1 MRLKRK
7 CSTLIALLLILAG
20 CVLRFAMPGHDYL
33 GYLLWGVAVL
43 VFLFP
48 RLPHVGRAVL
58 GVLVCA
64 GLIVFT
70 IFEIPVVRDAHTDT
84 DAHPDTIVVLG
95 AGVNGSTPSLSMC
108 NRLDAALAYLNANP
122 AATVIVSGGQG
133 PGEDITEAKAM
144 ADYLTAHGI
153 DSARIVQ
160 EDRSRTTRENLEN
173 SFAILRAR
181 GGDPAD
187 GVGIVTSEYHLY
199 RAKRRALIPPASP
212 PRLLCRPCASITSSA
227 RPSPPRTCSWPARS
241 TERSPM
247 EKVNVYDWDKTIFPV
262 DSTVAFV
269 RWCLRRHPGVIW
281 PLLRA
286 LALLPGYWLG
296 KISKTAVK
304 ERMYGF
310 LRRVPDVDAELE
322 AFWAK
327 NFPRVNAWYLAQ
339 QRPDDIIISA
349 SPEFLVRIPAQKLG
363 VRLLASR
370 VDKHT
375 GRTDG
380 ENCHGAE
387 KVRRLHEAYPEVQIA
402 EFYSDSRSD
411 SPLAE
416 LAEHAYLVHGQ
427 ERTPW

>member
-7 CSTLIALLLILAG
+7 CSALIALLLILAG

-70 IFEIPVVRDAHTDT
+70 IFEIPVVRDARTDT

-108 NRLDAALAYLNANP
+108 NRLDAALTYLNANP

-181 GGDPAD
+181 GGDPAETTLLSMRINYFIREAVAAAYMQLA
-187 GVGIVTSEYHLY
+187 GTLY
-199 RAKRRALIPPASP
+199 
-212 PRLLCRPCASITSSA
+212 
-227 RPSPPRTCSWPARS
+227 
-241 TERSPM
+241 
-247 EKVNVYDWDKTIFPV
+247 
-262 DSTVAFV
+262 
-269 RWCLRRHPGVIW
+269 
-281 PLLRA
+281 
-286 LALLPGYWLG
+286 
-296 KISKTAVK
+296 
-304 ERMYGF
+304 
-310 LRRVPDVDAELE
+310 
-322 AFWAK
+322 
-327 NFPRVNAWYLAQ
+327 
-339 QRPDDIIISA
+339 
-349 SPEFLVRIPAQKLG
+349 
-363 VRLLASR
+363 
-370 VDKHT
+370 
-375 GRTDG
+375 
-380 ENCHGAE
+380 
-387 KVRRLHEAYPEVQIA
+387 
-402 EFYSDSRSD
+402 
-411 SPLAE
+411 
-416 LAEHAYLVHGQ
+416 
-427 ERTPW
+427 

>member
-7 CSTLIALLLILAG
+7 CSALIALLLILAG
-20 CVLRFAMPGHDYL
+20 CVLRFAMPGHDFL
-33 GYLLWGVAVL
+33 GYTLWGIAVL

-48 RLPHVGRAVL
+48 RVHRVGRTVL

-70 IFEIPVVRDAHTDT
+70 VFEIPVVHDARTDT
-84 DAHPDTIVVLG
+84 DAHPDTIVVRG

-108 NRLDAALAYLNANP
+108 NRLDAALTYLNANP

-181 GGDPAD
+181 GGDPAH
-187 GVGIVTSEYHLY
+187 GAAIVTSEYHLY
-199 RAKRRALIPPASP
+199 RAKRM
-212 PRLLCRPCASITSSA
+212 
-227 RPSPPRTCSWPARS
+227 ARS
-241 TERSPM
+241 LGADPAGIAAETTLPSMRINYFIREA
-247 EKVNVYDWDKTIFPV
+247 
-262 DSTVAFV
+262 VA
-269 RWCLRRHPGVIW
+269 
-281 PLLRA
+281 A
-286 LALLPGYWLG
+286 AYMLPGYWLG
-296 KISKTAVK
+296 KISKTAIK

-310 LRRVPDVDAELE
+310 LRRVPDVDTELE

-327 NFPRVNAWYLAQ
+327 NFDRVNAWYLAQ

-375 GRTDG
+375 GMTDG

-387 KVRRLHEAYPEVQIA
+387 KVRRLHETYPDVEIA

>member
-33 GYLLWGVAVL
+33 GYVLWGIAVL
-43 VFLFP
+43 VFLSA
-48 RLPHVGRAVL
+48 RLHRVGRTVL

-70 IFEIPVVRDAHTDT
+70 VFEIPVVRDARTDT
-84 DAHPDTIVVLG
+84 DAHPGTIIVLG

-108 NRLDAALAYLNANP
+108 NRLP

-199 RAKRRALIPPASP
+199 RAKRM
-212 PRLLCRPCASITSSA
+212 
-227 RPSPPRTCSWPARS
+227 ARS
-241 TERSPM
+241 LGADPAGIAAETTL
-247 EKVNVYDWDKTIFPV
+247 KT
-262 DSTVAFV
+262 
-269 RWCLRRHPGVIW
+269 
-281 PLLRA
+281 
-286 LALLPGYWLG
+286 
-296 KISKTAVK
+296 
-304 ERMYGF
+304 M
-310 LRRVPDVDAELE
+310 
-322 AFWAK
+322 
-327 NFPRVNAWYLAQ
+327 RVNYFIREAVAAAYMQLAGT
-339 QRPDDIIISA
+339 
-349 SPEFLVRIPAQKLG
+349 L
-363 VRLLASR
+363 
-370 VDKHT
+370 
-375 GRTDG
+375 
-380 ENCHGAE
+380 
-387 KVRRLHEAYPEVQIA
+387 Y
-402 EFYSDSRSD
+402 
-411 SPLAE
+411 
-416 LAEHAYLVHGQ
+416 
-427 ERTPW
+427 

>member
-7 CSTLIALLLILAG
+7 CSALIALLLILAG

-48 RLPHVGRAVL
+48 RLPH
-58 GVLVCA
+58 A

-70 IFEIPVVRDAHTDT
+70 IFEIPVVRDARTDT

-108 NRLDAALAYLNANP
+108 NRLDAALTYLNANP

-199 RAKRRALIPPASP
+199 RAKRM
-212 PRLLCRPCASITSSA
+212 
-227 RPSPPRTCSWPARS
+227 ARS
-241 TERSPM
+241 LGADPAGIAAETTLLSMRINYFIREA
-247 EKVNVYDWDKTIFPV
+247 
-262 DSTVAFV
+262 VA
-269 RWCLRRHPGVIW
+269 
-281 PLLRA
+281 A
-286 LALLPGYWLG
+286 AYMQLAGTLY
-296 KISKTAVK
+296 
-304 ERMYGF
+304 
-310 LRRVPDVDAELE
+310 
-322 AFWAK
+322 
-327 NFPRVNAWYLAQ
+327 
-339 QRPDDIIISA
+339 
-349 SPEFLVRIPAQKLG
+349 
-363 VRLLASR
+363 
-370 VDKHT
+370 
-375 GRTDG
+375 
-380 ENCHGAE
+380 
-387 KVRRLHEAYPEVQIA
+387 
-402 EFYSDSRSD
+402 
-411 SPLAE
+411 
-416 LAEHAYLVHGQ
+416 
-427 ERTPW
+427 